1 MEVLNM
7 LNTSQ
12 LNNTKHYYRLYL
24 VNEITIPVE
33 DYQIIEDNLKQ
44 LGYDKILVDAV
55 ITNFND

>member
-1 MEVLNM
+1 M